1 MDANK
6 KKKDFIDLWTKV
18 WPDNSNELD
27 FYCDQIVKDPN
38 NIISIYDGEVCA
50 ATLSI
55 VNLKFNYQG
64 EELPMA
70 IITSFIIH
78 PDFRHANYELDLMFY
93 ASNYIYKNQFSL
105 IACYCLHPK
114 LKPLYQRRWQAMS
127 SERRKKVHL
136 SCSNSKDTFSKF
148 TVERTTRNI
157 EAEYN
162 ALIARHYRNYVIHPS
177 ASFDYIGKES
187 DFFLA
192 HDAQGSMVGIA
203 IRINYCDDGVVSEL
217 IADNGEV
224 AQALVDEMCAHYNW
238 TDVEYECYDKT
249 SKDGQGM
256 LRIANAQVML
266 DIYAQKHPELCD
278 SFNIDDQ
285 IIMGNTGSYLIK
297 DGHCSMIPEDSSLR
311 TATIREL
318 NELILDEYNINLALI
333 Y

>member
-1 MDANK
+1 MDPIK

-50 ATLSI
+50 ATLSV
-55 VNLKFNYQG
+55 VNLKFNYMG
-64 EELPMA
+64 EELPLA
-70 IITSFIIH
+70 LFTGFIIH

-93 ASNYIYKNQFSL
+93 AGNYVYKNQ
-105 IACYCLHPK
+105 IPIVATYCLHPK
-114 LKPLYQRRWQAMS
+114 LKPLYRRRWSAMIT
-127 SERRKKVHL
+127 EARKKVRISRSDSQDAFTEL
-136 SCSNSKDTFSKF
+136 

-177 ASFDYIGKES
+177 VAFDYLGKES

-192 HDAQGSMVGIA
+192 HDADGRTVGIA
-203 IRINYCDDGVVSEL
+203 IRINYCDQGVVSEL
-217 IADNGEV
+217 VADNEEI

-238 TDVEYECYDKT
+238 TEVEYECYDKT
-249 SKDGQGM
+249 SKEGM
-256 LRIANAQVML
+256 GTLSIANAQIML
-266 DIYAQKHPELCD
+266 DVYAQKHPQLCD

-285 IIMGNTGSYLIK
+285 ITIGNAGSYLIK
-297 DGHCSMIPEDSSLR
+297 DGHCSMIPDDSSLR
-311 TATIREL
+311 TVTIREL
-318 NELILDEYNINLALI
+318 QELIFDEYNINLGLI